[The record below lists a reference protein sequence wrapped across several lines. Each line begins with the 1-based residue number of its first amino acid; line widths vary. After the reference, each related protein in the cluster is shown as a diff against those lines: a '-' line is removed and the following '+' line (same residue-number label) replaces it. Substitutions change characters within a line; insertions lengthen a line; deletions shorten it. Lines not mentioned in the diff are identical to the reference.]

1 MSRGA
6 NAGQGAMRGA
16 QFGGQVGGPWGAAIG
31 GTVGF
36 LAGLFGGDPNR
47 HAKRAQEQ
55 YNAAVVKNTITS
67 LFDRERAQQVERMRT
82 ARALQSYQSQG
93 KTQISTVRAGYGAAD
108 LIGASAQALAQAIDY
123 QTTQA
128 LEATRFNYAVG
139 FDNYMTDIEATSQQG
154 VNSLQRTINAA
165 PQQPMDIYGMFKAGK
180 SMYEGFKQMGS
191 GSSGFS
197 AGLQFGSGTPQSASM
212 NPMPSTY
219 SLPSN
224 LNLQFNGNMN
234 QSFNPF

>member
-1 MSRGA
+1 MSTGA

-16 QFGGQVGGPWGAAIG
+16 QFGGQVGGAWGAAIG

-36 LAGLFGGDPNR
+36 LTGLLSSDPN
-47 HAKRAQEQ
+47 KQLLKAQEK
-55 YNAAVVKNTITS
+55 YNAEVVKNTVTS

-82 ARALQSYQSQG
+82 ARALQAYQAQG

-108 LIGASAQALAQAIDY
+108 LIGASAQALAQSIDY

-139 FDNYMTDIEATSQQG
+139 FDNYLTDIEAKSQQG

-180 SMYEGFKQMGS
+180 SMYDGFKQMG
-191 GSSGFS
+191 GSNTGFS
-197 AGLQFGSGTPQSASM
+197 AGLQFGSGTPQSASN
-212 NPMPSTY
+212 NPMPSNY

-224 LNLQFNGNMN
+224 VNLQFKG
-234 QSFNPF
+234 F

>member
-1 MSRGA
+1 MGNMNNATTGA
-6 NAGQGAMRGA
+6 MQGASM
-16 QFGGQVGGPWGAAIG
+16 GGQVGGAWGSVIG
-31 GTVGF
+31 GV
-36 LAGLFGGDPNR
+36 LGGVLGYNTADPTK
-47 HAKRAQEQ
+47 AALEAQRK
-55 YNAAVVKNTITS
+55 YNDAVVKNTVTS

-82 ARALQSYQSQG
+82 ARALQSYQAQG

-180 SMYEGFKQMGS
+180 SMYEGFEQMGS

-197 AGLQFGSGTPQSASM
+197 AGLQFGSGTPQSASN
-212 NPMPSTY
+212 NPMPSNY

-224 LNLQFNGNMN
+224 LNLQFKG
-234 QSFNPF
+234 F

>member
-1 MSRGA
+1 MGNMNNATTGA
-6 NAGQGAMRGA
+6 MQGASM
-16 QFGGQVGGPWGAAIG
+16 GGQVGGAWGSVIG
-31 GTVGF
+31 GV
-36 LAGLFGGDPNR
+36 LGGVLGYNTADPTK
-47 HAKRAQEQ
+47 AALEAQRK
-55 YNAAVVKNTITS
+55 YNDAVVKNTVTS

-82 ARALQSYQSQG
+82 ARALQSYQAQG

-180 SMYEGFKQMGS
+180 SMYEGFEQMGS

-197 AGLQFGSGTPQSASM
+197 AGLQFGSGTTQSASN
-212 NPMPSTY
+212 NPMPSNY

-224 LNLQFNGNMN
+224 LNLQFKG
-234 QSFNPF
+234 F

>member
-1 MSRGA
+1 MSSGA
-6 NAGQGAMRGA
+6 NAGQGMARGA
-16 QFGGQVGGPWGAAIG
+16 QFGAQVGGPWGAAIG

-36 LAGLFGGDPNR
+36 LSGLFGGDPNR

-82 ARALQSYQSQG
+82 ARALQSYQAQG

-128 LEATRFNYAVG
+128 LEATRFNYEVG
-139 FDNYMTDIEATSQQG
+139 FDNYLTDIEATSQQG
-154 VNSLQRTINAA
+154 VNSLQRTIDSA

-180 SMYEGFKQMGS
+180 SMYDGFKQQRSTG
-191 GSSGFS
+191 GFS
-197 AGLQFGSGTPQSASM
+197 AGLQFGSGTPQSASN
-212 NPMPSTY
+212 NPMPSSYT
-219 SLPSN
+219 LPSN
-224 LNLQFNGNMN
+224 LNL
-234 QSFNPF
+234 

>member
-1 MSRGA
+1 MGNMNNAATGA
-6 NAGQGAMRGA
+6 MQGASMGG
-16 QFGGQVGGPWGAAIG
+16 QFGGAWGAVIG
-31 GTVGF
+31 GV
-36 LAGLFGGDPNR
+36 LGGVLGYNTANPTK
-47 HAKRAQEQ
+47 AALKAQEK
-55 YNAAVVKNTITS
+55 YNSEVVRHTVQS

-82 ARALQSYQSQG
+82 ARALQSYQAQG

-128 LEATRFNYAVG
+128 LEATRFNYAVS
-139 FDNYMTDIEATSQQG
+139 FDSYMTDIEATSQQG
-154 VNSLQRTINAA
+154 VNSLQRTIDAA

-197 AGLQFGSGTPQSASM
+197 AGLQFGSGTPQSASN
-212 NPMPSTY
+212 NPMPSSYT
-219 SLPSN
+219 LPSN
-224 LNLQFNGNMN
+224 LNLQFKG
-234 QSFNPF
+234 F

>member
-1 MSRGA
+1 MSTGA

-16 QFGGQVGGPWGAAIG
+16 QVGGAVGGPWGAAIG

-36 LAGLFGGDPNR
+36 LTGLLSSDPN
-47 HAKRAQEQ
+47 KQLLKAQEK
-55 YNAAVVKNTITS
+55 YNAEVVKNTVTS

-82 ARALQSYQSQG
+82 ARALQAYQAQG

-108 LIGASAQALAQAIDY
+108 LIGASAQALAQSIDY

-139 FDNYMTDIEATSQQG
+139 FDNYLTDIEAKSQQG

-180 SMYEGFKQMGS
+180 SMYDGFKQMG
-191 GSSGFS
+191 GSNTGFS
-197 AGLQFGSGTPQSASM
+197 AGLQFGSGTPQGASN
-212 NPMPSTY
+212 NPMPSSY
-219 SLPSN
+219 ALPSN
-224 LNLQFNGNMN
+224 LNLQFKG
-234 QSFNPF
+234 F